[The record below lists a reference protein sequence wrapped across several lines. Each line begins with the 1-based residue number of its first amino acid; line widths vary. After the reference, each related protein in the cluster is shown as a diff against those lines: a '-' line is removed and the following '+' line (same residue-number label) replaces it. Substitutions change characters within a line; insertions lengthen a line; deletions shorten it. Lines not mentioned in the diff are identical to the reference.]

1 MGAEQGYGEAQACLG
16 RVYEYG
22 IGVPK
27 DYAQAFGW
35 YMAAARQGVGNA
47 ENGLGAMFAN
57 GEGVVQDKAT
67 AERLFRAAAA
77 HGEHG
82 GLLNIA
88 EMYFDGVNHPSDMA
102 AGYALAYVVS
112 DMRDAPPDATSVRD
126 SMGKRLDPTQL
137 ARSKR
142 LIEKMRR
149 QDPLAVLDAATGK

>member
-22 IGVPK
+22 IGVPR

-35 YMAAARQGVGNA
+35 YTAAARQGVGNA

-57 GEGVVQDKAT
+57 GEGVVKDKAT

-77 HGEHG
+77 HGEPG

-102 AGYALAYVVS
+102 AGYALVYVVS
-112 DMRDAPPDATSVRD
+112 DMKGAPSDAASVRD
-126 SMGKRLDPTQL
+126 SMRKRLSPDQL
-137 ARSKR
+137 ARAKG
-142 LIEKMRR
+142 LIGRMRQ
-149 QDPLAVLDAATGK
+149 QDPLAVFDSEARN